1 MAHKPETAIYTA
13 YDDFKHIDHALP
25 ERNLMRAMLTL
36 AMDDVRAG
44 GDRARD
50 AIRYVLDERDDYLY
64 SFISICNHLG
74 LCPRT
79 IRTVVG
85 LVPPGMAR
93 RSMVETAP
101 VEILSEDELAMQPD
115 AGDGADSQ

>member
-1 MAHKPETAIYTA
+1 MANKPETAIYTA
-13 YDDFKHIDHALP
+13 YDDFKQIDHALP

-50 AIRYVLDERDDYLY
+50 ASRYILEERDDYIY
-64 SFISICNHLG
+64 SFISICHHLE

-79 IRTVVG
+79 IRRVLG
-85 LVPPGMAR
+85 LIPLALTRTP
-93 RSMVETAP
+93 E
-101 VEILSEDELAMQPD
+101 LSEIVAASDD
-115 AGDGADSQ
+115 TSN